1 VCHLHQRAFSEYPHQ
16 LALNSAVYPA
26 LSFGKGRKREEK
38 KKEKKTMIKTA
49 PWRLSPVNSV
59 PNNVHLQTATH
70 VDH

>member
-26 LSFGKGRKREEK
+26 LSSGKGRKKGR
-38 KKEKKTMIKTA
+38 KKEGKKTMIKTA

-59 PNNVHLQTATH
+59 QQCPPTNCHSC
-70 VDH
+70 